1 MSIYHQDWLN
11 TGFEYKNHITGYEDN
26 NKKHNSPN
34 VKTDLD
40 EYKILVKQDNSID
53 YQFEI
58 IYNMVVL
65 LDPIIE
71 HTLEFI
77 SDIIS

>member
-1 MSIYHQDWLN
+1 MKLYS
-11 TGFEYKNHITGYEDN
+11 EDLTISMVSFFSDEIIE
-26 NKKHNSPN
+26 KTLLEIPN
-34 VKTDLD
+34 

-77 SDIIS
+77 SDRIS